1 MPLALYLLA
10 VAVFAMGTSEFMLAG
25 LLPDIAA
32 ALDVSLATAGL
43 LTSAFAAGMA
53 VGAPLM
59 AALSRQWPARTC
71 LLGFVLL
78 FAGAHA
84 VGALTTSFAVLL
96 VTRIAAALANAAF
109 LAVALTVAA
118 TLVPADRKGRAVAV
132 LLSGTTVAMI
142 AGVPAGAALGELL
155 GWRAPFWA
163 IALLCLPAAVGVTKV
178 VPNPA
183 GDFPRQGPRHLSL
196 RSEFAQ
202 LTNPVLVLTML
213 VGALFN
219 GASFA
224 TITYVAPIV
233 TSTAGMGELWV
244 PIVLLLF
251 GFGSFIGVAV
261 AWRLSDRHPGA
272 VIGVGGPLLLLGWVA
287 MATLATEPATLVLS
301 VFVQG
306 ALSFGVGSTLIAR
319 VLYQAV
325 GAPTMGGS
333 YATAALNI
341 GAAGGP
347 AIAAASFGTHV
358 GHLGP
363 VWASSLLTALAV
375 VVALPLLRVIVPPWP
390 RRRLF

>member
-32 ALDVSLATAGL
+32 ALDVSLGTAGL
-43 LTSAFAAGMA
+43 LTSAFAAGMV

-59 AALSRQWPARTC
+59 AALSRRWPARTC

-78 FAGAHA
+78 FAGAHV
-84 VGALTTSFAVLL
+84 VGALTASFAVLL
-96 VTRIAAALANAAF
+96 ITRITAALANAGF

-118 TLVPADRKGRAVAV
+118 TLVPTDRKGRAVAV

-142 AGVPAGAALGELL
+142 AGVPAGAALGVLL

-183 GDFPRQGPRHLSL
+183 GDGPGQGRRPSL

-202 LTNPVLVLTML
+202 LTNPGLVLTML
-213 VGALFN
+213 VGALVN

-224 TITYVAPIV
+224 TITYVAPVVI
-233 TSTAGMGELWV
+233 STAGMGELWV

-261 AWRLSDRHPGA
+261 AGRLSDRHPEA

-287 MATLATEPATLVLS
+287 MASVATEPAALVLS

-319 VLYQAV
+319 VLYQAA

-347 AIAAASFGTHV
+347 AIAAASLGAHA
-358 GHLGP
+358 GALGP
-363 VWASSLLTALAV
+363 VWASSLLTAVAMV
-375 VVALPLLRVIVPPWP
+375 IALPSLRVIAPGAGEAT
-390 RRRLF
+390 R